1 MPADG
6 ERVIVILVDSGH
18 ACLDNGITGSNEAAL
33 SDAEERKYGCY
44 ETPGSESCIN
54 DLILS

>member
-6 ERVIVILVDSGH
+6 EGVVVILVDSGH
-18 ACLDNGITGSNEAAL
+18 ACLDDGITGSNEAAL
-33 SDAEERKYGCY
+33 GDAEERKYGCY
-44 ETPGSESCIN
+44 ETLGSESCIY